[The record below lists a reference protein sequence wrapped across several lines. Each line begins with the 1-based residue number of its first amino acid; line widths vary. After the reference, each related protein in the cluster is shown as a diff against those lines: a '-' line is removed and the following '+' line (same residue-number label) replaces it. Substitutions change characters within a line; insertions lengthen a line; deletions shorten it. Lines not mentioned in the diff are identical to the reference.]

1 MKNQIADEH
10 YPKAKKITLV
20 MDNLNTHK
28 PSSFYETFLP
38 QEAKRLCNRFAFVYT
53 PKHGSWLNMAEIEFN
68 VLHKQCLNRNL
79 DTKQEVID
87 QIKAWLKDRN
97 RKTSKINWQ
106 FTTEDARTKLKHLY
120 PSILT

>member
-1 MKNQIADEH
+1 
-10 YPKAKKITLV
+10 
-20 MDNLNTHK
+20 
-28 PSSFYETFLP
+28 
-38 QEAKRLCNRFAFVYT
+38 
-53 PKHGSWLNMAEIEFN
+53 MAEIEFN